1 MIANL
6 SDAKRALFYHGERR
20 EGKIETLL
28 TQAEY
33 FLSIRPSNLNFF
45 ATLLSFW
52 GFSGSAGCC
61 IAGSLGS
68 QAEFAE
74 VLLGE

>member
-6 SDAKRALFYHGERR
+6 SDAKRALFYNGEHR

-28 TQAEY
+28 MQAEY

-45 ATLLSFW
+45 APLLSFW